1 MGKKAKR
8 VIAKVDAEALS
19 SIGQAALR
27 AIAATKTVGS
37 DIAVQMAVDAY
48 EAGRLAGIAAMQ
60 GKVGEVAVAAIH
72 GIRTDERPEMP
83 FAAEIWDAVREI
95 LDDRAPAWFTDVRLA
110 LDALLPDDDWR
121 PWRLTGTEHMI
132 RPGAKYSVGLRRVG
146 LQRAGGPFTAR
157 ALTIRGKDA
166 AFGEATHTDPVEALR
181 AAIAAHPCP
190 EMWSDTPC

>member
-8 VIAKVDAEALS
+8 AIAKVDAEALS
-19 SIGQAALR
+19 GIGQAALR

-60 GKVGEVAVAAIH
+60 DKVGEMAVAAIH

-110 LDALLPDDDWR
+110 LDALLPADDWR
-121 PWRLTGTEHMI
+121 PWRLTGTDNMV
-132 RPGAKYSVGLRRVG
+132 RRGPQRFVSLRWDRG
-146 LQRAGGPFTAR
+146 QLIAR
-157 ALTIRGKDA
+157 AWANRGQ
-166 AFGEATHTDPVEALR
+166 GGNLSEATHADPVEALR
-181 AAIAAHPCP
+181 AAIAAHPYP
-190 EMWSDTPC
+190 EMWSDSPC